1 MPVLISGILR
11 DGAGKPVQDCT
22 IQLSAKQTSP
32 TVVVEVTSSTLTGA
46 DGHYS
51 IEAEPGYYTVS
62 LLREGF
68 PPSVAGDIYVAPTD
82 APDTLNAFL
91 DAPKDAD
98 LRPEVMKRFE
108 EMVNR
113 VVDLSGAT
121 EKDRERAEQAAQSA
135 EQSKDSAVLSAT
147 ASAESQRLAA
157 LSADA
162 ADTSARSAYDNA
174 RQTAQ
179 DALASAADADS
190 AAKSAQTATEQAG
203 QAKSSADTAQKAQE
217 EAGVS
222 AQSAAGSAGSAAA
235 SAQTAGEHAGNAAAS
250 ETSARESALTATQA
264 AEQGNNSAA
273 AAALSEQHARESSDK
288 AAKSE
293 SAASASAE
301 SASSS
306 EASALQSAEKAE
318 NQKNA
323 AAESATRA
331 EQARDDA
338 LASRNEAVEAAE
350 TAATDAAEK
359 AAGKVSEQLKAA
371 VAADTQRAE
380 AAMAGAES
388 AAEASQGYRDEARN
402 IAEGLK
408 LGDASTTQK
417 GLVKLSSDD
426 DSDSEALAATPKA
439 VKKVKDL
446 TNLKAPLDS
455 PELTGTPTT
464 PTPPLTINNQQI
476 VNAEFVHAAVAA
488 LVSSSPE
495 ALDTL
500 AELAQALGNDPNFA
514 TTMLNAL
521 SGKQPLHEVLTSL
534 SGLSSA
540 ANKLAFF
547 NGRNSMALANLTAVG
562 RVLIGQESVAKVLE
576 YLGAAR
582 AFSGSVHIGGGG
594 DWTTAEFIVWLENQG
609 AFNHPYWVCKGSWFY
624 DNNRT
629 ITDTG
634 CGNIQ
639 LAGAVVEVMGVRGT
653 MTIRVTTPTTSTT
666 GVVNAQF
673 TYINHGDVYLPG
685 WRRDFNTANK
695 PTAADVSALSLSTV
709 SFSTGTDFNDAPSG
723 STSFVYGAALNAPPA
738 NCAVIDWW
746 GLGPKS
752 GEYTGYRGQI
762 GADYTNGRLYFR
774 TFNGD
779 NNTSTPWDILYSGRN
794 PPPASYPVGAPIPW
808 PSDTPPA
815 NHAIMQGQPFDKSA
829 YPLLAVA
836 YPSGVIPDMRGQTIK
851 GKPDGRAVLSQ
862 ELDGIKSHDHG
873 ATVAA
878 TDLGNRDTTGFDYG
892 NKETTGFDYGTKTT
906 DVQGAHEHNYT
917 FLAWQAGWGYPA
929 GNQNMGPVAQ
939 TTSTGGAHA
948 HNVYIGAHSHIVG
961 IGAHAHSVYIG
972 AHSHGVTV
980 SPSGHAEN
988 TVKNT
993 AFNYIVRLA

>member
-1 MPVLISGILR
+1 MAVLISGVLK
-11 DGAGKPVQDCT
+11 DGAGQPVQGCT
-22 IQLSAKQTSP
+22 IQLNAKKTSP
-32 TVVVEVTSSTLTGA
+32 TVVVEVISSTVTGM

-51 IEAEPGYYTVS
+51 IQAEPGYYSVS

-135 EQSKDSAVLSAT
+135 VQSNDAAALSAT
-147 ASAESQRLAA
+147 AAAESQRQAA

-162 ADTSARSAYDNA
+162 ADDSARSAADNA

-179 DALASAADADS
+179 DVLASGADADS

-203 QAKSSADTAQKAQE
+203 EAKTAADAAQKAQQ
-217 EAGVS
+217 EAGAS
-222 AQSAAGSAGSAAA
+222 AQSAAGSAGSASA

-273 AAALSEQHARESSDK
+273 AAALSEQHARESGEK

-293 SAASASAE
+293 AAASASAK

-306 EASALQSAEKAE
+306 EASALQSAETAE

-323 AAESATRA
+323 ATESANRA

-338 LASRNEAVEAAE
+338 LTSRNEAVQAAE

-359 AAGKVSEQLKAA
+359 AAGKVSDQLKAA
-371 VAADTQRAE
+371 VADDTQRAE

-388 AAEASQGYRDEARN
+388 AALASQGYRDEARD

-417 GLVKLSSDD
+417 GLVQLSSDD
-426 DSDSEALAATPKA
+426 ESDSEALAATPKA

-446 TNLKAPLDS
+446 TKLKAPLDS

-464 PTPPLTINNQQI
+464 PTPPLTVNNQQI

-488 LVSSSPE
+488 LVGSSPE

-500 AELAQALGNDPNFA
+500 AELANALNNDPNFA
-514 TTMLNAL
+514 TTILNAL
-521 SGKQPLHEVLTSL
+521 AGKQPLHEVLTSL
-534 SGLSSA
+534 SGLNSA

-547 NGRNSMALANLTAVG
+547 NGRNSMTLANLTAVG

-576 YLGAAR
+576 YLGLEETKNRAAGSLQKDQNGADVPQSDWFVRNIGAAR
-582 AFSGSVHIGGGG
+582 AFSGTVSIGGGG
-594 DWTTAEFIVWLENQG
+594 NWTTAEFIAWLEGQG
-609 AFNHPYWVCKGSWFY
+609 VFNHPYWMCKGSWSY
-624 DNNRT
+624 ADNRV

-639 LAGAVVEVMGVRGT
+639 LAGAVVEVMGVRGA
-653 MTIRVTTPTTSTT
+653 MTIRITTPTTAIS
-666 GVVNAQF
+666 GHSSAQF
-673 TYINHGDVYLPG
+673 TYINHGDDYLPG
-685 WRRDFNTANK
+685 WRRDFNTAN
-695 PTAADVSALSLSTV
+695 L
-709 SFSTGTDFNDAPSG
+709 
-723 STSFVYGAALNAPPA
+723 PP
-738 NCAVIDWW
+738 
-746 GLGPKS
+746 
-752 GEYTGYRGQI
+752 E
-762 GADYTNGRLYFR
+762 
-774 TFNGD
+774 
-779 NNTSTPWDILYSGRN
+779 
-794 PPPASYPVGAPIPW
+794 SYPVGAPVPW
-808 PSDTPPA
+808 PSDTVPA
-815 NHAIMQGQPFDKSA
+815 GYALMQGQPFDKSV

-892 NKETTGFDYGTKTT
+892 TKSTSGGGNHAHTFKGPLWEWKDPGRNGGYEMGINTGTT
-906 DVQGAHEHNYT
+906 
-917 FLAWQAGWGYPA
+917 
-929 GNQNMGPVAQ
+929 
-939 TTSTGGAHA
+939 TTSYSGDHA
-948 HNVYIGAHSHIVG
+948 HTVP

-988 TVKNT
+988 TVRNT

>member
-22 IQLSAKQTSP
+22 IQLSARKTSP
-32 TVVVEVTSSTLTGA
+32 TVVVEVTSSSVTDA
-46 DGHYS
+46 NGHYS
-51 IEAEPGYYTVS
+51 IEAEPGYYSVS

-68 PPSVAGDIYVAPTD
+68 PPSVAGEIYVVPTD

-113 VVDLSGAT
+113 TAALCQEA
-121 EKDRERAEQAAQSA
+121 EKDRERAENAAQSA
-135 EQSKDSAVLSAT
+135 EQSKDSAALSAT
-147 ASAESQRLAA
+147 AAAESQRQAA

-162 ADTSARSAYDNA
+162 ADTSARSAADNA
-174 RQTAQ
+174 LQTAQ
-179 DALASAADADS
+179 DVLVSAADADS

-203 QAKSSADTAQKAQE
+203 QAKTAAEMAQKAQE

-250 ETSARESALTATQA
+250 ETSARESAFTATQA

-293 SAASASAE
+293 AAASASAE

-306 EASALQSAEKAE
+306 EASALQSAETAE

-323 AAESATRA
+323 ATESANRA

-338 LASRNEAVEAAE
+338 LTSRNEAVQAAE

-371 VAADTQRAE
+371 VADDTQRAE

-388 AAEASQGYRDEARN
+388 AALASQGYRDEARD

-464 PTPPLTINNQQI
+464 PTPPLTINNQQV

-488 LVSSSPE
+488 LVGSSPE

-540 ANKLAFF
+540 ANKLAYF

-576 YLGAAR
+576 YLGLVETIKLAAGALPTTGGNLLGRLAFLFPATR
-582 AFSGSVHIGGGG
+582 AEANCLIANG
-594 DWTTAEFIVWLENQG
+594 DANAILACQYGYYQDRFDI
-609 AFNHPYWVCKGSWFY
+609 HFY
-624 DNNRT
+624 DEKGAWESNPLAIGRN
-629 ITDTG
+629 
-634 CGNIQ
+634 GN
-639 LAGAVVEVMGVRGT
+639 
-653 MTIRVTTPTTSTT
+653 MTV
-666 GVVNAQF
+666 GGN
-673 TYINHGDVYLPG
+673 L
-685 WRRDFNTANK
+685 
-695 PTAADVSALSLSTV
+695 
-709 SFSTGTDFNDAPSG
+709 
-723 STSFVYGAALNAPPA
+723 
-738 NCAVIDWW
+738 
-746 GLGPKS
+746 
-752 GEYTGYRGQI
+752 
-762 GADYTNGRLYFR
+762 
-774 TFNGD
+774 
-779 NNTSTPWDILYSGRN
+779 SGRAVYEGNTRVYSLNN
-794 PPPASYPVGAPIPW
+794 PPPDSYPVGAPIPW
-808 PSDTPPA
+808 PSDSIPTGYA
-815 NHAIMQGQPFDKSA
+815 RMQGQNFNKSS
-829 YPLLAVA
+829 YPLLAIV
-836 YPSGVIPDMRGQTIK
+836 YPSGIIPDMRGQTIK

-862 ELDGIKSHDHG
+862 ELDGIKSHGHG
-873 ATVAA
+873 ATVAN
-878 TDLGNRDTTGFDYG
+878 TDLGSRDTTGFDYG
-892 NKETTGFDYGTKTT
+892 TKSTNTTGGHSHGVNGVWVGSTT
-906 DVQGAHEHNYT
+906 RNGGSDWAVPASITNATTTYAGEHPHSTYI
-917 FLAWQAGWGYPA
+917 
-929 GNQNMGPVAQ
+929 GP
-939 TTSTGGAHA
+939 HA
-948 HNVYIGAHSHIVG
+948 HSIYIGAHG
-961 IGAHAHSVYIG
+961 
-972 AHSHGVTV
+972 HGVTV
-980 SPSGHAEN
+980 SPSGNAEN

>member
-147 ASAESQRLAA
+147 ASAESQRQAA

-162 ADTSARSAYDNA
+162 ADASARSVADNA

-179 DALASAADADS
+179 DVLASAADADS

-203 QAKSSADTAQKAQE
+203 QAKTAADTAQKAQE

-222 AQSAAGSAGSAAA
+222 AQSAAGSAESAAA

-250 ETSARESALTATQA
+250 ETSARESAFTATQA

-273 AAALSEQHARESSDK
+273 AAALCEQHARESGEK

-293 SAASASAE
+293 AVASASAK

-306 EASALQSAEKAE
+306 EASALQSAETAE

-323 AAESATRA
+323 ATESANRA

-338 LASRNEAVEAAE
+338 LTSRNEAVQAAE
-350 TAATDAAEK
+350 TAATDAADK
-359 AAGKVSEQLKAA
+359 AAGKVSDQLKAA
-371 VAADTQRAE
+371 VADDTQRAE

-388 AAEASQGYRDEARN
+388 AALASQGYRDEARD

-446 TNLKAPLDS
+446 TKLKAPLDS

-464 PTPPLTINNQQI
+464 PTPPLTVNNQQI

-488 LVSSSPE
+488 LVGSSPE

-500 AELAQALGNDPNFA
+500 AELANALNNDPNFA
-514 TTMLNAL
+514 TTVLNAL
-521 SGKQPLHEVLTSL
+521 SGKQPLDGTLTNL
-534 SGLSSA
+534 SGKDVPGLIQYLGLVETI
-540 ANKLAFF
+540 KLAAGALPTTGGNLLGQLAFLF
-547 NGRNSMALANLTAVG
+547 PATRAEANCLIANGDANGILACQYGYYQDRFDLHFYDEKGAWESNPLAIGRNGNMTVVGNLSGRAVFEG
-562 RVLIGQESVAKVLE
+562 
-576 YLGAAR
+576 
-582 AFSGSVHIGGGG
+582 
-594 DWTTAEFIVWLENQG
+594 
-609 AFNHPYWVCKGSWFY
+609 
-624 DNNRT
+624 
-629 ITDTG
+629 
-634 CGNIQ
+634 
-639 LAGAVVEVMGVRGT
+639 GVR
-653 MTIRVTTPTTSTT
+653 
-666 GVVNAQF
+666 
-673 TYINHGDVYLPG
+673 VYSP
-685 WRRDFNTANK
+685 N
-695 PTAADVSALSLSTV
+695 
-709 SFSTGTDFNDAPSG
+709 
-723 STSFVYGAALNAPPA
+723 
-738 NCAVIDWW
+738 
-746 GLGPKS
+746 
-752 GEYTGYRGQI
+752 
-762 GADYTNGRLYFR
+762 
-774 TFNGD
+774 
-779 NNTSTPWDILYSGRN
+779 N
-794 PPPASYPVGAPIPW
+794 PPPDSYPVGAPIPW

-815 NHAIMQGQPFDKSA
+815 RHAIMQGQSFDKSA

-906 DVQGAHEHNYT
+906 DVQGVHAHNYS

-929 GNQNMGPVAQ
+929 GNQNMGAVTQ
-939 TTSTGGAHA
+939 TTSTDGAHA

>member
-1 MPVLISGILR
+1 MPVLISGILK

-22 IQLSAKQTSP
+22 IQLSARKTSP
-32 TVVVEVTSSTLTGA
+32 TVVVEVTSSSVTDA
-46 DGHYS
+46 NGHYS
-51 IEAEPGYYTVS
+51 IEAEPGYYSVS

-113 VVDLSGAT
+113 TAALCQEA
-121 EKDRERAEQAAQSA
+121 EKDRERAENAAQSA
-135 EQSKDSAVLSAT
+135 EQSKDSAALSAT
-147 ASAESQRLAA
+147 AAAESQRQAA

-162 ADTSARSAYDNA
+162 ADASARSADDNA

-179 DALASAADADS
+179 DVLASAADADS
-190 AAKSAQTATEQAG
+190 AAKSAQTATEQSG
-203 QAKSSADTAQKAQE
+203 EAKTSADTAQKAQQA
-217 EAGVS
+217 AGAS
-222 AQSAAGSAGSAAA
+222 AQSAAGSAESAAA
-235 SAQTAGEHAGNAAAS
+235 SEQSAGEHARNAAAS

-293 SAASASAE
+293 TAASASAE

-306 EASALQSAEKAE
+306 EASALQSAETAE

-323 AAESATRA
+323 AAKSATRA
-331 EQARDDA
+331 EQARDEA
-338 LASRNEAVEAAE
+338 LTSRNEAVNAAE

-359 AAGKVSEQLKAA
+359 AAGKVSDQLKAA
-371 VAADTQRAE
+371 VADDTQRAE

-388 AAEASQGYRDEARN
+388 AALASQGYRDEARD

-446 TNLKAPLDS
+446 TKLKAPLDS

-464 PTPPLTINNQQI
+464 PTPPLTVNNQQI

-488 LVSSSPE
+488 LVGSSPE

-500 AELAQALGNDPNFA
+500 AELANALNNDPNFA
-514 TTMLNAL
+514 TTILNAL
-521 SGKQPLHEVLTSL
+521 AGKQPLDGTLTNL
-534 SGLSSA
+534 SGKDVPGLIQYLGLVETI
-540 ANKLAFF
+540 KLAAGALPTTGGNLLGQLAFLF
-547 NGRNSMALANLTAVG
+547 PATRAEANCLIANGDANGILACQYGYYQDRFDLHFYDEKGAWESNPLAIGRNGNMTVVGNLSGRAVFEG
-562 RVLIGQESVAKVLE
+562 
-576 YLGAAR
+576 
-582 AFSGSVHIGGGG
+582 
-594 DWTTAEFIVWLENQG
+594 
-609 AFNHPYWVCKGSWFY
+609 
-624 DNNRT
+624 
-629 ITDTG
+629 
-634 CGNIQ
+634 
-639 LAGAVVEVMGVRGT
+639 GVR
-653 MTIRVTTPTTSTT
+653 
-666 GVVNAQF
+666 
-673 TYINHGDVYLPG
+673 VYSP
-685 WRRDFNTANK
+685 N
-695 PTAADVSALSLSTV
+695 
-709 SFSTGTDFNDAPSG
+709 
-723 STSFVYGAALNAPPA
+723 
-738 NCAVIDWW
+738 
-746 GLGPKS
+746 
-752 GEYTGYRGQI
+752 
-762 GADYTNGRLYFR
+762 
-774 TFNGD
+774 
-779 NNTSTPWDILYSGRN
+779 N
-794 PPPASYPVGAPIPW
+794 PPPDSYPVGAPIPW

-815 NHAIMQGQPFDKSA
+815 RHAIMQGQSFDKSA

-906 DVQGAHEHNYT
+906 DVQGNHAHNFT
-917 FLAWQAGWGYPA
+917 FLAWQAGWGFPA
-929 GNQNMGPVAQ
+929 GNQNMGAVTQ
-939 TTSTGGAHA
+939 TTSTDGAHA

>member
-147 ASAESQRLAA
+147 ASAESQRQAA

-162 ADTSARSAYDNA
+162 ADASARSVADNA

-179 DALASAADADS
+179 DVLASAADADS

-203 QAKSSADTAQKAQE
+203 QAKTAADTAQKAQE

-222 AQSAAGSAGSAAA
+222 AQSAAGSAESAAA

-250 ETSARESALTATQA
+250 ETSARESAFTATQA

-273 AAALSEQHARESSDK
+273 AAALCEQHARESGEK

-293 SAASASAE
+293 AVASASAK

-306 EASALQSAEKAE
+306 EASALQSAETAE

-323 AAESATRA
+323 ATESANRA

-338 LASRNEAVEAAE
+338 LTSRNEAVQAAE
-350 TAATDAAEK
+350 TAAADAADK

-371 VAADTQRAE
+371 VADDTQRAE
-380 AAMAGAES
+380 AAMAGAER
-388 AAEASQGYRDEARN
+388 AAEASQGYRDEARD

-417 GLVKLSSDD
+417 GIVKLSSDD

-446 TNLKAPLDS
+446 TKLKAPLDS

-464 PTPPLTINNQQI
+464 PTPPLTVNNQQI

-488 LVSSSPE
+488 LVGSSPE

-500 AELAQALGNDPNFA
+500 AELANALNNDPNFA
-514 TTMLNAL
+514 TTVLNAL
-521 SGKQPLHEVLTSL
+521 SGKQPLDGTLTNL
-534 SGLSSA
+534 SGKDVPGLIQYLGLVETI
-540 ANKLAFF
+540 KLAAGALPTTGGNLLGQLAFLF
-547 NGRNSMALANLTAVG
+547 PATRAEANCLIANGDANGILACQYGYYQDRFDLHFYDEKGAWESNPLAIGRNGNMTVVGNLSGRAVFEG
-562 RVLIGQESVAKVLE
+562 
-576 YLGAAR
+576 
-582 AFSGSVHIGGGG
+582 
-594 DWTTAEFIVWLENQG
+594 
-609 AFNHPYWVCKGSWFY
+609 
-624 DNNRT
+624 
-629 ITDTG
+629 
-634 CGNIQ
+634 
-639 LAGAVVEVMGVRGT
+639 GVR
-653 MTIRVTTPTTSTT
+653 
-666 GVVNAQF
+666 
-673 TYINHGDVYLPG
+673 VYSP
-685 WRRDFNTANK
+685 N
-695 PTAADVSALSLSTV
+695 
-709 SFSTGTDFNDAPSG
+709 
-723 STSFVYGAALNAPPA
+723 
-738 NCAVIDWW
+738 
-746 GLGPKS
+746 
-752 GEYTGYRGQI
+752 
-762 GADYTNGRLYFR
+762 
-774 TFNGD
+774 
-779 NNTSTPWDILYSGRN
+779 N
-794 PPPASYPVGAPIPW
+794 PPPDSYPVGAPIPW

-815 NHAIMQGQPFDKSA
+815 RHAIMQGQSFDKSA

-906 DVQGAHEHNYT
+906 DVQGAHAHNYS

-929 GNQNMGPVAQ
+929 GNQNMGAVTQ
-939 TTSTGGAHA
+939 TTSTDGAHA